1 MDIVKNQSE
10 QKGTEMVDKS
20 FHLFLMIFFGM
31 GTIVILILSW
41 LTPMPIK
48 ERILMTA
55 FAAISMT
62 LAWKMR

>member
-1 MDIVKNQSE
+1 MDIVKNQGE
-10 QKGTEMVDKS
+10 QKSTEMVDKS
-20 FHLFLMIFFGM
+20 FHIFLMTFFGI

-41 LTPMPIK
+41 LTPMPIR

-62 LAWKMR
+62 VAWKMR